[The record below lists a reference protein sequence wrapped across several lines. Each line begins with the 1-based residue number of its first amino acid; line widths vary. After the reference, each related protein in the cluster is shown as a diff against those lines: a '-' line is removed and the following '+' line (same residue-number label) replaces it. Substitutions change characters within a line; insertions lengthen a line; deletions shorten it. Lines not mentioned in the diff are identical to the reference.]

1 MASPTDLSVIIPTL
15 NEAEVLPRLLA
26 GLRCAPPEVIVAD
39 GGSSDG
45 TADLARRWGA
55 TVVATA
61 PGRARQMNAGA
72 AAARGQ
78 WLWFLHA
85 DTEVPPDWAAQL
97 HRALADPR
105 VVGGAFATR
114 IAAPGLRYHVLDAWG
129 WWRTRLQ
136 RSFYGDQGIFVRR
149 DVFERLEGF
158 ADLPACEDLEF
169 SERLCRAGRVVLL
182 PGPLRTSARRWQ
194 QRGWRR
200 TVMEHIRLAVR
211 YARDGPRSMPPYPAL
226 APGSAVHLVVMA
238 KAPIPGRVKTRLSP
252 PLTPEQAAEL
262 AGALLR
268 DTVAAAR
275 RLPDVQVVV
284 AVEPA
289 EAVPVVR
296 GLVPS
301 VELVPQAVGDL
312 GARLTAVAAARFA
325 AGASA
330 VLVVGSDHPTLPAAV
345 VAQAVTWLREG
356 RDEMVIGP
364 AEDGGY
370 YLLGMTRP
378 HPEVFDEI
386 SWSTPDVLRAT
397 LDRADA
403 LGLPVRRLPSWYD
416 VDTPDDLA
424 RLQRALSH
432 HPEAAPTTARWLR
445 LVQNAVY

>member
-1 MASPTDLSVIIPTL
+1 
-15 NEAEVLPRLLA
+15 
-26 GLRCAPPEVIVAD
+26 
-39 GGSSDG
+39 
-45 TADLARRWGA
+45 
-55 TVVATA
+55 
-61 PGRARQMNAGA
+61 
-72 AAARGQ
+72 
-78 WLWFLHA
+78 
-85 DTEVPPDWAAQL
+85 
-97 HRALADPR
+97 
-105 VVGGAFATR
+105 
-114 IAAPGLRYHVLDAWG
+114 
-129 WWRTRLQ
+129 
-136 RSFYGDQGIFVRR
+136 
-149 DVFERLEGF
+149 
-158 ADLPACEDLEF
+158 
-169 SERLCRAGRVVLL
+169 
-182 PGPLRTSARRWQ
+182 
-194 QRGWRR
+194 
-200 TVMEHIRLAVR
+200 
-211 YARDGPRSMPPYPAL
+211 
-226 APGSAVHLVVMA
+226 MA

-397 LDRADA
+397 LDRAAA